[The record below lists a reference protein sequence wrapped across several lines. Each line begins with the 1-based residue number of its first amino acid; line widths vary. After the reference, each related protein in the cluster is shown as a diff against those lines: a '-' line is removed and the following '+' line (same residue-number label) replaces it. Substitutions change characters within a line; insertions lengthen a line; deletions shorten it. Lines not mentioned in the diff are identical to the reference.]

1 MAIVAKFSV
10 SNMTAEKYETVL
22 KRLEAAGAGAPPGRL
37 HHVSYGSHDNLQVI
51 DVFDSPQSLENFGK
65 TLVPNLTELGIK
77 AEPKVEEA
85 YKIIKG

>member
-10 SNMTAEKYETVL
+10 SGMSVDKYDAVL
-22 KRLEAAGAGAPPGRL
+22 SRLQAVGAGAPAGRL

-51 DVFDSPQSLENFGK
+51 DVFDSPESLDAFGK
-65 TLVPNLTELGIK
+65 TLLPILEEMGIK
-77 AEPKVEEA
+77 AQPETHDA